1 MVPAVDITPLDL
13 FTKASLAPAPIILI
27 GVSSGWYLWSV
38 RRLAARGRSWP
49 AARTASFLFAE
60 LLLAVAVVSGLA
72 AYDDTNFTIHTIQ
85 HIFIGMI
92 APIFLALSAPITLAL
107 QASSRQV
114 QTTLLKVLHSR
125 PARVLTNPLVTW
137 PLYGLSLFV
146 LYFTSLYA
154 YSLHHEAVHQL
165 IHLNLLVVGCLFF
178 WPAIAIDPLPRRYN
192 HGVRIAYLM
201 LALPFH
207 TLLGMSL
214 ESQTTPIA
222 PGISLTDLHTG
233 GGLMWVAG
241 EATGLLC
248 TLAVF
253 VAWLRT
259 DERAAK
265 RNDRIGEAVAAAQLA
280 HWRATRDA
288 AARAAGATWSEDQR
302 RFGRG
307 AVARTRSPAWTA
319 PTPDREAAGDGGTPG
334 PWGTAPPGLEGPAA
348 SVDGRD
354 DPNASPTGRDGPMAS
369 ATGREGPI
377 LSAGPAGPPRP
388 G

>member
-1 MVPAVDITPLDL
+1 MVLAVDITPLDL
-13 FTKASLAPAPIILI
+13 FTRASPDPVPIILI
-27 GVSSGWYLWSV
+27 GVSTGWYLWSV

-60 LLLAVAVVSGLA
+60 LVLAVAVVSGLA

-107 QASSRQV
+107 QASNRQV
-114 QTTLLKVLHSR
+114 QTSLLKVLHSR

-137 PLYGLSLFV
+137 PLYGVSLFV
-146 LYFTSLYA
+146 LYFTGLYA
-154 YSLHHEAVHQL
+154 YSLDHGVVHQI
-165 IHLNLLVVGCLFF
+165 IHLHLLVVGCLFF
-178 WPAIAIDPLPRRYN
+178 WPAIAVDPMPRRYN
-192 HGVRIAYLM
+192 HGIRIAYLM

-222 PGISLTDLHTG
+222 PGISLPDLHTG

-265 RNDRIGEAVAAAQLA
+265 RYDRAGDAVAAAQLA
-280 HWRATRDA
+280 HWRATREA
-288 AARAAGATWSEDQR
+288 AARAAGAGWSGR
-302 RFGRG
+302 RGPVISASGLDGADASAPGRERPVASASG
-307 AVARTRSPAWTA
+307 ASAS
-319 PTPDREAAGDGGTPG
+319 
-334 PWGTAPPGLEGPAA
+334 GLEGPRL
-348 SVDGRD
+348 S
-354 DPNASPTGRDGPMAS
+354 TG
-369 ATGREGPI
+369 
-377 LSAGPAGPPRP
+377 SAGPPAPASN
-388 G
+388 

>member
-1 MVPAVDITPLDL
+1 M
-13 FTKASLAPAPIILI
+13 
-27 GVSSGWYLWSV
+27 SSGWYLWSV

-178 WPAIAIDPLPRRYN
+178 WPAIAIDPLPRAVQPWRPY
-192 HGVRIAYLM
+192 RLPM

-222 PGISLTDLHTG
+222 PGHLAHGPPHGGRTDVG
-233 GGLMWVAG
+233 GG
-241 EATGLLC
+241 
-248 TLAVF
+248 
-253 VAWLRT
+253 RSH
-259 DERAAK
+259 RAAVHPGGL
-265 RNDRIGEAVAAAQLA
+265 RRLAAHRRTSRQAQ
-280 HWRATRDA
+280 R
-288 AARAAGATWSEDQR
+288 
-302 RFGRG
+302 
-307 AVARTRSPAWTA
+307 
-319 PTPDREAAGDGGTPG
+319 PDR
-334 PWGTAPPGLEGPAA
+334 
-348 SVDGRD
+348 
-354 DPNASPTGRDGPMAS
+354 
-369 ATGREGPI
+369 
-377 LSAGPAGPPRP
+377 
-388 G
+388 